1 MIILLTYSILSI
13 IVFLIYPK
21 EAISMKRIV
30 KAVLCAAVA
39 LIIFGCETTDSA
51 MNGGSVK
58 KPEMVD
64 HKNQKWG
71 KTPPEWVSME
81 RDEIEA
87 MDKYKDV
94 YIFKFESE
102 KSKDLEGTQ
111 LWLRNFSAT
120 TELSKMITQRIKD
133 VSAAAAVGDKN
144 ALGTYMEEIVRSVSE
159 AELHG
164 LKKEADYWTQQ
175 RYFTADGEVEGD
187 FYTVQ
192 VLYSIPRRTLDKL
205 IADAINGVEKPKTEE
220 EVRARN
226 LVNKALREDF

>member
-1 MIILLTYSILSI
+1 
-13 IVFLIYPK
+13 
-21 EAISMKRIV
+21 MKRII
-30 KAVLCAAVA
+30 KAVLCAAIA
-39 LIIFGCETTDSA
+39 LIILGCKTTNSA
-51 MNGGSVK
+51 TTANKPTIK
-58 KPEMVD
+58 KPELID

-87 MDKYKDV
+87 MDKYQNV

-133 VSAAAAVGDKN
+133 VSAAAAAGDKN
-144 ALGTYMEEIVRSVSE
+144 AIETYMEEVVRSVSQ

-164 LKKEADYWTQQ
+164 LKKESDYWIQQ

-192 VLYSIPRRTLDKL
+192 VLYSIPRETLDKL
-205 IADAINGVEKPKTEE
+205 INNAISGVEQPKTEE
-220 EVRARN
+220 ELRARD

>member
-1 MIILLTYSILSI
+1 
-13 IVFLIYPK
+13 
-21 EAISMKRIV
+21 MKRIV

-39 LIIFGCETTDSA
+39 LAVFGCGTTKSA
-51 MNGGSVK
+51 VKTNESGVK
-58 KPEMVD
+58 KPELVD

-71 KTPPEWVSME
+71 KAPPEWVSME

-120 TELSKMITQRIKD
+120 TELSKTIAQRIKD

-144 ALGTYMEEIVRSVSE
+144 TLGTYMEEVVRSVSQ

-164 LKKEADYWTQQ
+164 LKKESDYWVQQ
-175 RYFTADGEVEGD
+175 RYFTADGDVEGD
-187 FYTVQ
+187 FYSVLI
-192 VLYSIPRRTLDKL
+192 LYSIPRKTLDRL

-220 EVRARN
+220 EMRARD